1 MQLQLNNI
9 TYTYPEAT
17 SPVFSPITATFPQGW
32 TGIIGDNGCG
42 KTTLASIAA
51 RILKPN
57 SGNITPKLFSVYC
70 PQDSAIVPDNMLDL
84 AYDWGREGRTI
95 KEALALEDDWFWR
108 FNELSGGQRKRIQ
121 IGCALYARPDVLV
134 MDEPTNN
141 LDAPT
146 KAYVHDVL
154 ANYRGI
160 GILISHDRALLD
172 SLVEQSLVFEGDC
185 AHMRPGGYTQ
195 ASTHAEQDRVRAQ
208 KERAN
213 AAREVKRL
221 KKEADRRREDAARQK
236 GKRSRANLDKKDSD
250 GRERIGR
257 AIVSGKDGV
266 AGKLSATMDRR
277 LDRAQTQLARH
288 TVSKRYTPS
297 LKEFGNTA
305 RVKTLVHLPE
315 GTLRAGEFSL
325 TIPELWISPTDHIAL
340 TGQNGTGKSLLVREI
355 VALITESVTL
365 AYLPQEV
372 DETTRAHALTEI
384 RSLDQAQ
391 RGLVLSIVAKLNSD
405 PDRILEGDDIS
416 PGELRKLLLSMQ
428 LVHDPHLIVLDEP
441 TNHLDV
447 GSITA
452 LQDLLVSFPG
462 AVLVVSHDEALTQ
475 AVGTTQWKTE
485 KEDNGSEDTNAGR
498 LIVT

>member
-1 MQLQLNNI
+1 MQLQLTNI

-17 SPVFSPITATFPQGW
+17 SPAFDPITATFPQGW

-42 KTTLASIAA
+42 KTTLASLAA
-51 RILKPN
+51 RLITPD
-57 SGNITPKLFSVYC
+57 SGNISPNLFSVYC
-70 PQDSAIVPDNMLDL
+70 PQDSAIAPDNLFDL
-84 AYDWGREGRTI
+84 AYDWSKDGRLV

-108 FNELSGGQRKRIQ
+108 FDTLSGGQQKCIQ
-121 IGCALYARPDVLV
+121 IACALYARPDVLI

-141 LDAPT
+141 LDITT
-146 KAYVHDVL
+146 KAYVHAAL
-154 ANYRGI
+154 TRYHGI
-160 GILISHDRALLD
+160 GLLISHDRTLLD
-172 SLVEQSLVFEGDC
+172 SLAEQSLVFENGT
-185 AHMRPGGYTQ
+185 ASLRSGGYTK
-195 ASTHAEQDRVRAQ
+195 ASTQVEQDRAQ
-208 KERAN
+208 AHKERSD
-213 AAREVKRL
+213 AAREIKRL

-277 LDRAQTQLARH
+277 LNRAQTQLKSH

-297 LKEFGNTA
+297 LENFGSVA
-305 RVKTLVHLPE
+305 RIKTIVHLAK
-315 GTLRAGEFSL
+315 GQLHADDFSL
-325 TIPELWISPTDHIAL
+325 TIPDLWISPTDHIAL
-340 TGQNGTGKSLLVREI
+340 TGQNGTGKSLLVKEFLANLPDSII
-355 VALITESVTL
+355 VS
-365 AYLPQEV
+365 YLPQEV
-372 DETTRAHALTEI
+372 NDAMRMRTLTEI
-384 RSLDQAQ
+384 RSYDQTR
-391 RGLVLSIVAKLNSD
+391 RGRVLSLVAKLNSD
-405 PDRILEGDDIS
+405 PDRILEGNDIS

-428 LVHDPHLIVLDEP
+428 LTQDPHLLILDEP

-475 AVGTTQWKTE
+475 AVGTIHWKTQ
-485 KEDNGSEDTNAGR
+485 KIDNKHYLKIR
-498 LIVT
+498 